1 MSDTTVFISGLHFAE
16 GPRWHDGAL
25 YFSDFYAH
33 SVYRADDNGDL
44 TQLATIDQQPS
55 GLGWLPNGDLLVVSM
70 IDRSVVRVRE
80 GHDPEPYADLR
91 SATTFL
97 ANDMLVDPAGRA
109 YVGNFGFDLHTY
121 INTHGIEALMTGG
134 ATATTL
140 ALVNADGSVEVAAEE
155 MMFPNGM
162 ALTADRST
170 LIVAETLAL
179 RLTAFDLDADGRLH
193 NRRVWADLSS
203 ELAAPDGICIDANDR
218 VWVANALG
226 PQAIRV
232 EEGGAVTGRVSTQQI
247 CYAVAVGGT
256 DGDTLFCC
264 TAPDS
269 DATLAASARNGCIE
283 TARI

>member
-226 PQAIRV
+226 GDGPGLDTTDLLRRC
-232 EEGGAVTGRVSTQQI
+232 GRRDRWRHAVLLHRPRQRRHAR
-247 CYAVAVGGT
+247 CVGT
-256 DGDTLFCC
+256 ERLY
-264 TAPDS
+264 
-269 DATLAASARNGCIE
+269 RN
-283 TARI
+283 RSNLSQPSPS